1 MIHSKSWLFFRICF
15 ISLTENEPKNEEKP
29 KKTSDKEANYLSIR
43 TLDDDWKS
51 KNRDT
56 FICYSCS
63 EGLFYFMNL
72 FNESII
78 TYIIIWSS
86 GEKSWNISGRMSVFG
101 EALSYSI
108 CQYACQESLNQIL
121 NRVSSI

>member
-1 MIHSKSWLFFRICF
+1 MINSKSWLFFRICF
-15 ISLTENEPKNEEKP
+15 ISLTEKASKKEEKSIE
-29 KKTSDKEANYLSIR
+29 TSDKGRNYSPMR
-43 TLDDDWKS
+43 TLDDDWQS
-51 KNRDT
+51 KNKDT
-56 FICYSCS
+56 FVCYSCS

-78 TYIIIWSS
+78 IYIIIWSS
-86 GEKSWNISGRMSVFG
+86 GEESWNISGRMSVFG

-108 CQYACQESLNQIL
+108 CQYACQESLSQIL